1 MHRALVTTSYSIVI
15 DSPSDFPKHLEEQH
29 EVFVVPA
36 RVIIGKTNYA
46 DGVGITREKILHE
59 LVNSKEDIRSQ
70 EAPPG
75 NFLEVFE
82 KAMEVSDHILY
93 IGISHKLSKSY
104 FSAEVAAR
112 KFRGRITLID
122 TLNISHGVTMM
133 AHHALLRREQGMEL
147 ATLVNEIREMINN
160 TRVYVL
166 VEELKYLY
174 KGGRIGRA
182 QQTIG
187 SLLNMKP
194 LLHLVDGE
202 LDALMSIR
210 GAKAGYQFMAEK
222 AEEHAQEFGNFA
234 LSGSYGSDNQKFEK
248 LSNSLNEK
256 LKPLSYHY
264 ESIGPAVSCN
274 VGPKVEAFFITKL
287 PEDSAD
293 LYK

>member
-1 MHRALVTTSYSIVI
+1 MTNSYSIVI
-15 DSPSDFPKHLEEQH
+15 DSPSDFPKKLEEQH
-29 EVFVVPA
+29 DIFIVPA
-36 RVIIGKTNYA
+36 RVLIGRTNYA
-46 DGVGITREKILHE
+46 DGVGITREKILHD

-93 IGISHKLSKSY
+93 ISISHKLSKSY
-104 FSAEVAAR
+104 HSATIAAR

-122 TLNISHGVTMM
+122 TLSISHGVTMM

-147 ATLVNEIREMINN
+147 APLVGEITEMMNN

-194 LLHLVDGE
+194 MLHLVDGE

-210 GAKAGYQFMAEK
+210 GAKAGYKFMEEK
-222 AEEHAQEFGNFA
+222 VIEHAGEFGDFA
-234 LSGSYGSDNQKFEK
+234 LSGSYGSDNKKFEE
-248 LSNSLNEK
+248 LSNSLNER
-256 LKPLSYHY
+256 LNPLSYLY

-287 PEDSAD
+287 PKNSAD

>member
-1 MHRALVTTSYSIVI
+1 VTTSYSIVI
-15 DSPSDFPKHLEEQH
+15 DSPADFPQHLADKHEL
-29 EVFVVPA
+29 FIVPA
-36 RVIIGKTNYA
+36 RVIIGRTNYA
-46 DGVGITREKILHE
+46 DGVGITRDKILHE
-59 LVNSKEDIRSQ
+59 LINSKEDIRSQ

-75 NFLEVFE
+75 NFLEVFDQ
-82 KAMEVSDHILY
+82 AMEISDHILY
-93 IGISHKLSKSY
+93 ISISHKLSKS
-104 FSAEVAAR
+104 FNSATIAAR
-112 KFRGRITLID
+112 KYRGRITLID
-122 TLNISHGVTMM
+122 TLNISHGVTMI

-147 ATLVNEIREMINN
+147 GPLVNEIRDMANS
-160 TRVYVL
+160 TKVYVL

-210 GAKAGYQFMAEK
+210 GAKAGYAFMEEK
-222 AEEHAQEFGNFA
+222 AIEHATEYETFGLA
-234 LSGSYGSDNQKFEK
+234 GSYGSDNKKFEQ
-248 LSNSLNEK
+248 LSHSLKERLN
-256 LKPLSYHY
+256 PLTYHY

-287 PEDSAD
+287 PKDSED
-293 LYK
+293 LYQ